1 MFPGGQSRIRDAD
14 LHRLTERRTAF
25 CMNPDVLIVGGGIGG
40 TMLAALLSRGGKRVL
55 IIERAKGPPAFLRPE
70 ILWPQAVDTLFSLES
85 REFWERECVRAA
97 GGIVLDN
104 SGKLTPVVTPEL
116 FGRAGVLPFFENP
129 NATRETLLGIC
140 GAEVRRGIEVL
151 AVLRDGAR
159 VRGVRARDL
168 ATGAEM
174 EIEAAITIGDDGAE
188 SRVRAGCGIAMEL
201 RAFPME
207 FITRGVSWPS
217 AWPVD
222 VVRIFLPRR
231 RLPGGMLALAVFPLR
246 GGKAACLSPVVT
258 GSVDEAL
265 AADFAELL
273 AGAAEVPEELRA
285 VDFPR
290 SFTRIGRKWGHAP
303 RYGCDGA
310 VLLGD
315 AIHPVS
321 PAGGQGA
328 NMAIADAVALARI
341 LLAGAPDPA
350 AALERERRA
359 ANERGVQPTRLT
371 SRFFRLSRI
380 PLLGSLP
387 GLLIPLVLRSDAM
400 RIRALR
406 RLAGWQENAAWCLP
420 RLTV

>member
-1 MFPGGQSRIRDAD
+1 MFPAGQSRIRDAD
-14 LHRLTERRTAF
+14 LHR
-25 CMNPDVLIVGGGIGG
+25 V

-70 ILWPQAVDTLFSLES
+70 ILWPRAVDTLFSLES

-151 AVLRDGAR
+151 AV
-159 VRGVRARDL
+159 RARDL
-168 ATGAEM
+168 AAGTEM

-231 RLPGGMLALAVFPLR
+231 RLSGGLLALAMFPLR
-246 GGKAACLSPVVT
+246 GGKAACLAPVVT

-285 VDFPR
+285 VDFPQ

-406 RLAGWQENAAWCLP
+406 RLAGWQESAAWCLP